1 MCQTLVKCFENFEIF
16 FREIVLVCSDK
27 KCDWPPTF
35 FWRCSV
41 FSVNFHFWCVWCSS
55 WSLTKVGFLREELE
69 CTVNQWFL
77 QCMTLILDLLNRYI
91 IISYKNKPHNRVR
104 KTFTHATTHV
114 SVCYC
119 WCWILIPIY
128 GKVCACMVLEKKSFL
143 EKCFKKSWQFF

>member
-1 MCQTLVKCFENFEIF
+1 M
-16 FREIVLVCSDK
+16 
-27 KCDWPPTF
+27 
-35 FWRCSV
+35 V
-41 FSVNFHFWCVWCSS
+41 FSVNFHFWCTS

-77 QCMTLILDLLNRYI
+77 QCMTLILDLLNRYT

-128 GKVCACMVLEKKSFL
+128 GKVCACMLLEKKPFFRKMFQKILAVLLIFSKLDFYL
-143 EKCFKKSWQFF
+143 ATVQIAILKKIKRH